1 MELETKYHKLKE
13 ILSEI
18 QRPLLA
24 FSGGVDSTFLAGV
37 AAEMKLDLKAITIN
51 SPFTPE
57 EEIQEAIELAN
68 SLDIEHEIIEIEF
81 KQLGRALKNSPE
93 RCYYCKKMIFSKI
106 KEYAKVE
113 NRTVIEGTNQDDQGD
128 YRPGMRALK
137 ELGIKSP
144 LFDAGLKKSGIRKLS
159 AEIGLPTWDKPS
171 LSCLATRVSYNSEIT
186 EEKLAK
192 IETAE
197 KYLVD
202 LGFKQYR
209 VRDHNN
215 LARIEVLPE
224 EREKLFDL
232 EILDELNK
240 KIKELGFDHVT
251 FDLGGYQSGS
261 MNQSLEVENE

>member
-1 MELETKYHKLKE
+1 MKLESKYNKLKE

-18 QRPLLA
+18 DRPLLA

-37 AAEMKLDLKAITIN
+37 AAEMELNFKAITIA
-51 SPFTPE
+51 SPFIPE
-57 EEIQEAIELAN
+57 KEIQEAIELSR
-68 SLDIEHEIIEIEF
+68 SLNIEHEIIEVKF
-81 KQLGRALKNSPE
+81 DQLGKALNNSPE

-106 KEYAKVE
+106 KKYAEAE

-128 YRPGMRALK
+128 YRPGMKALR
-137 ELGIKSP
+137 ELEIKSP
-144 LFDAGLKKSGIRKLS
+144 LFDAGLKKSEIRKLS
-159 AEIGLPTWDKPS
+159 AEIDLPTWDKPS

-186 EEKLAK
+186 EDKLAR
-192 IETAE
+192 IEVAE
-197 KYLVD
+197 KHLVE
-202 LGFKQYR
+202 LGFTQYR

-232 EILDELNK
+232 ELLNSLNK
-240 KIKELGFDHVT
+240 KFKELGFDHVT

-261 MNQSLEVENE
+261 MNQSLEVDNE

>member
-1 MELETKYHKLKE
+1 MKLKTKYTRLKE

-18 QRPLLA
+18 ERPLLA

-37 AAEMKLDLKAITIN
+37 AAEMELNLKAITIA
-51 SPFTPE
+51 SPFIPE
-57 EEIQEAIELAN
+57 KEIQEAVELAR
-68 SLDIEHEIIEIEF
+68 SLDINHEIIEVEF
-81 KQLGRALKNSPE
+81 DQLGKALNNNPE

-106 KEYAKVE
+106 KKYAE
-113 NRTVIEGTNQDDQGD
+113 DNNRTVIEGTNQDDQGD
-128 YRPGMRALK
+128 YRPGMKALK

-144 LFDAGLKKSGIRKLS
+144 LLDAGLRKSEIRELS
-159 AEIGLPTWDKPS
+159 ARISLPTWDKPS
-171 LSCLATRVSYNSEIT
+171 LSCLATRVSYNLEIT
-186 EEKLAK
+186 EEKLAR
-192 IETAE
+192 IEAAE
-197 KYLVD
+197 KYLVE

-215 LARIEVLPE
+215 LARIEVFPE

-232 EILDELNK
+232 NLLDNLNK

-261 MNQSLEVENE
+261 MNQSLEDDNE